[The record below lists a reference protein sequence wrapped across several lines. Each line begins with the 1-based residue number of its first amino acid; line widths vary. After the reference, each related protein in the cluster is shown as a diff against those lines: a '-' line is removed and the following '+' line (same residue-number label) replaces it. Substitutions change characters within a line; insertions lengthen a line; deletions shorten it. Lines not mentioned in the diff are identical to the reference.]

1 MMVLNNKI
9 LKLENLGNGKFILKY
24 KGYKGEKAEIIGLSG
39 AIGVVA
45 GFVEST
51 YGYSAN
57 RFIKEAKNE
66 R

>member
-9 LKLENLGNGKFILKY
+9 LKLENIGNGKFILK
-24 KGYKGEKAEIIGLSG
+24 YKGEKAEIIGLSG

-51 YGYSAN
+51 YGYSVR